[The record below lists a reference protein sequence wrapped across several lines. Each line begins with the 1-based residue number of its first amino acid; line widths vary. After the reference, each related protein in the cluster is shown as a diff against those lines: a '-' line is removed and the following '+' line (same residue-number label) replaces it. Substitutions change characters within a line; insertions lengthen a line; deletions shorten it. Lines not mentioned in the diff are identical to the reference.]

1 MLPGPRFLR
10 HFSGGAKNAF
20 KGLRWPL
27 HRLASALPHGTP
39 PGTPL
44 GPPRDPPG
52 TPPGP
57 PRDPP
62 GTHPGPPRDPHGT
75 PTGPPP
81 HRPIDPS
88 THRPIDPSTHRP
100 IDPSTHRSICCCCW
114 RSFFSPSSGL
124 RQKEGG
130 EGGPD
135 FPDLTGKEGNF
146 RKAAAV
152 ATRRPPR
159 ANQGP
164 RKLAPQ
170 TSKIVR
176 TRGRRKATGGPK
188 IHNREVHSTKSKTSP
203 RDVLLPGP
211 ERVKKPASWDTRG
224 PPRTNPGSPTRAKGL
239 AS

>member
-81 HRPIDPS
+81 IDPSTLRPIDPS
-88 THRPIDPSTHRP
+88 THRLIDPSTHRR
-100 IDPSTHRSICCCCW
+100 IDPSAAAAGDHFLARLPDSV
-114 RSFFSPSSGL
+114 R
-124 RQKEGG
+124 RKGG

-176 TRGRRKATGGPK
+176 TRGRRKATCSAPSAGSGFFYEQVLRAPGGK
-188 IHNREVHSTKSKTSP
+188 QN
-203 RDVLLPGP
+203 LLPLSPG
-211 ERVKKPASWDTRG
+211 R
-224 PPRTNPGSPTRAKGL
+224 NP
-239 AS
+239 

>member
-1 MLPGPRFLR
+1 MLSRASVGPCI
-10 HFSGGAKNAF
+10 G
-20 KGLRWPL
+20 
-27 HRLASALPHGTP
+27 RLPDSV
-39 PGTPL
+39 
-44 GPPRDPPG
+44 R
-52 TPPGP
+52 
-57 PRDPP
+57 R
-62 GTHPGPPRDPHGT
+62 
-75 PTGPPP
+75 
-81 HRPIDPS
+81 
-88 THRPIDPSTHRP
+88 
-100 IDPSTHRSICCCCW
+100 
-114 RSFFSPSSGL
+114 
-124 RQKEGG
+124 KGG

-152 ATRRPPR
+152 ATRRAPR
-159 ANQGP
+159 VNQGP

>member
-1 MLPGPRFLR
+1 MLSRASVGPCI
-10 HFSGGAKNAF
+10 G
-20 KGLRWPL
+20 
-27 HRLASALPHGTP
+27 RLPDSV
-39 PGTPL
+39 
-44 GPPRDPPG
+44 R
-52 TPPGP
+52 
-57 PRDPP
+57 R
-62 GTHPGPPRDPHGT
+62 
-75 PTGPPP
+75 
-81 HRPIDPS
+81 
-88 THRPIDPSTHRP
+88 
-100 IDPSTHRSICCCCW
+100 
-114 RSFFSPSSGL
+114 
-124 RQKEGG
+124 KGG

-152 ATRRPPR
+152 ATRRAPR

-224 PPRTNPGSPTRAKGL
+224 PPRTNPGSPTRAKEHQAGPAGRPPEGQKAATGSQNAPKSKMSL
-239 AS
+239 RDVLLPGPESSDKASREQRKRICSHNVCETQTYSCKYLRLFPCT

>member
-1 MLPGPRFLR
+1 MARMLPGPRFLR

-27 HRLASALPHGTP
+27 HR
-39 PGTPL
+39 
-44 GPPRDPPG
+44 
-52 TPPGP
+52 
-57 PRDPP
+57 
-62 GTHPGPPRDPHGT
+62 
-75 PTGPPP
+75 
-81 HRPIDPS
+81 
-88 THRPIDPSTHRP
+88 
-100 IDPSTHRSICCCCW
+100 
-114 RSFFSPSSGL
+114 PSSGL

-211 ERVKKPASWDTRG
+211 ERVKEWKR
-224 PPRTNPGSPTRAKGL
+224 
-239 AS
+239 